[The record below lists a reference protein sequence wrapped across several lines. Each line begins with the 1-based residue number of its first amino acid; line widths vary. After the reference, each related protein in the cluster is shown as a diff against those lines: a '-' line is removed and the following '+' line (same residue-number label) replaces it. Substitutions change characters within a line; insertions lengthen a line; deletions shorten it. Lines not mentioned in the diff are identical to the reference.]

1 MELNQNTFDDTLMAD
16 TPVEDSIGDIINVL
30 RRLPAA
36 EIERVKNT
44 VLKLAEETSEKMQ
57 CCPACGG
64 KNIVRNGHK
73 HGKQAYLCRGCGR
86 SFVSTTST
94 VMFMSHQP
102 VSSWLTVISDTLDGI
117 SLAKTASK
125 LGISTKTVFFM
136 RHKILL
142 AIESLVE
149 ATAVPDEQA
158 LSEDVGPEEGAPKA
172 ADTAGSPTEEAED
185 PLQTLKRA
193 ATDKDVFEAD
203 ETYTPDSFKGVHNL
217 FELVGRDPRKRGGKA
232 QKRGISQ
239 EQVCICTVVGRK
251 GTSYARTVNRSQPDK
266 AQLQEA
272 LAEHLPPDSLVLTDG
287 AKAYGDL
294 CKRRHCSLKDVTK
307 APEAETSVFN
317 LNGVNNF
324 HSMIKDR
331 LRKYRGVSTKYMNRY
346 NALFGFIHRRRWF
359 TYDQLVLMLTSVNTT
374 SYVNTYADV
383 KNRALL
389 AI

>member
-1 MELNQNTFDDTLMAD
+1 MELNQNPRDDTLMAE
-16 TPVEDSIGDIINVL
+16 TPVEDSIGDIVAVL
-30 RRLPAA
+30 KRLPAA

-44 VLKLAEETSEKMQ
+44 VLKLGEETSEKME

-64 KNIVRNGHK
+64 KKIVRNGHK

-102 VSSWLTVISDTLDGI
+102 ASSWLTVISDTLEGI
-117 SLAKTASK
+117 SLVKTAVK
-125 LGISTKTVFFM
+125 LDISPKTVFFM

-158 LSEDVGPEEGAPKA
+158 LAEDVATEGAPQA
-172 ADTAGSPTEEAED
+172 VDTAGSTTEEAD
-185 PLQTLKRA
+185 MPLQDQKRVA
-193 ATDKDVFEAD
+193 GDKDVFEAD

-217 FELVGRDPRKRGGKA
+217 SKLVDRGPRKRGGKA
-232 QKRGISQ
+232 QKRGLSK

-251 GTSYARTVNRSQPDK
+251 GTSYARTVNRAQPTK
-266 AQLQEA
+266 VQLQEA

-287 AKAYGDL
+287 AKGYMDL
-294 CKRRHCSLKDVTK
+294 CKRRHCSMKNVNK

-324 HSMIKDR
+324 HSMIKDM
-331 LRKYRGVSTKYMNRY
+331 LRNYRGVSTKYMNRY
-346 NALFGFIHRRRWF
+346 NALFGFIHRRRWI
-359 TYDQLVLMLTSVNTT
+359 TYDQLVQVLTSVNTT